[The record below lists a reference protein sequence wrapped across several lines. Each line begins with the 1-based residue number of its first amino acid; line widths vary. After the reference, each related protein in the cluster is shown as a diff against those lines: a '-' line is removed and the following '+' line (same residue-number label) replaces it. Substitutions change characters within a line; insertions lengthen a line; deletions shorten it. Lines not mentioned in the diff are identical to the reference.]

1 MLVCFF
7 YIFSVKNQ
15 KENSKNKAIEEILFI
30 WQLLEK
36 VCQEVL
42 EYSESEKQDDVLYQ
56 NNSQFT
62 CTYPLVFKII
72 YVKYCVLVYTIC
84 DSI

>member
-56 NNSQFT
+56 NNSQFA

-72 YVKYCVLVYTIC
+72 YVIYCVLVYTIC